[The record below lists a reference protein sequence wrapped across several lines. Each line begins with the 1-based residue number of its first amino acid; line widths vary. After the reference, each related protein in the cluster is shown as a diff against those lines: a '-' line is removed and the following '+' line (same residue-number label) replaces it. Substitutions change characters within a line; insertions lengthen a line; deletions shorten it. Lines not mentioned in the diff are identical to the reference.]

1 MSVYEHL
8 LSIYEQ
14 STFSDTRGKIA
25 GALLKNYHQVKDM
38 SLKEIAIEADVA
50 KGTVSKF
57 CDDITE
63 EGTYEAF
70 QTVTKN
76 EMIYLE
82 ILKNS
87 EDKAIL
93 TEKIKPTLTKQDIHE
108 LVRYIMSANKIVIL
122 VSRLYQMDVEILM
135 RKYLEQG
142 KLNMKIFNISYNK
155 AIVKEIQKLNKD
167 DLLLTIEPEYSLY
180 ERFMRS
186 TFEMNYMKLIQSCP
200 ANKIAI
206 QKYGEKTD
214 IALLMNLIDYKNMS
228 SNEYVHNLMIELV
241 KRLDLVK

>member
-14 STFSDTRGKIA
+14 STFHDTRGRIA
-25 GALLKNYHQVKDM
+25 GTLLKNYHEIKDM
-38 SLKEIAIEADVA
+38 SLKEIAIEANVS

-57 CDDITE
+57 CNDITE
-63 EGTYEAF
+63 EGTYEAL
-70 QTVTKN
+70 QTVSKN

-82 ILKNS
+82 ILKNN
-87 EDKAIL
+87 EDKMIL
-93 TEKIKPTLTKQDIHE
+93 SEKIKPALSKQDMHE
-108 LVRYIMSANKIVIL
+108 LVRYIMSANKIVVL

-135 RKYLEQG
+135 RKFIEQG
-142 KLNMKIFNISYNK
+142 KLNMKIFNVSYNK
-155 AIVKEIQKLNKD
+155 EVVKEIQRLKED

-200 ANKIAI
+200 AHKIAI

-214 IALLMNLIDYKNMS
+214 NVLLMNLIDYKNVTS
-228 SNEYVHNLMIELV
+228 SECVHYLMLGLV
-241 KRLDLVK
+241 KRLDLIK